1 MSLLHR
7 LTLSFVVVVS
17 LAGGTLAGTA
27 NERVDIADFRRDPE
41 SFAGR
46 SVEVQARVIAINA
59 DGQSLVLFDSPSHT
73 RLSVQL
79 TQLPKKERMALM
91 NADVRQVM
99 VRGCASIVE
108 GRLTIHAQSVLPVA
122 SNSGTE
128 KDQ

>member
-1 MSLLHR
+1 MSLRHR
-7 LTLSFVVVVS
+7 LALSFVIVMS
-17 LAGGTLAGTA
+17 LAGGAVAGV
-27 NERVDIADFRRDPE
+27 NERVDIGDFRRDPE

-46 SVEVQARVIAINA
+46 IVEVQARVIAINA

-79 TQLPKKERMALM
+79 NQLPKTEQMALM

-99 VRGCASIVE
+99 VRGRASIVE

-128 KDQ
+128 RDQ